1 MSSPLPCQGG
11 LDGQDSCHLPNPCR
25 SKREVDAHM
34 RTVEWIL
41 ERGRC
46 PELVARD
53 EGWVVPCES

>member
-1 MSSPLPCQGG
+1 MPSPLPCQGG

-25 SKREVDAHM
+25 SKREVDAGM

-41 ERGRC
+41 EHERC